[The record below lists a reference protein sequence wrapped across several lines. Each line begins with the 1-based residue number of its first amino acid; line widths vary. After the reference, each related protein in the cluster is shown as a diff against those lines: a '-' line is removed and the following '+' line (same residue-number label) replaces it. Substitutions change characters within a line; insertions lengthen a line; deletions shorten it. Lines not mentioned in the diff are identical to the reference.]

1 MKMFGFVIGA
11 LILGAAIAAYIKLPK
26 DEETKGVIK
35 LFKFVI
41 VIMAITLLTLFT
53 IAIFGSTTSIKL
65 F

>member
-26 DEETKGVIK
+26 DEETEVIK
-35 LFKFVI
+35 FFKFVI
-41 VIMAITLLTLFT
+41 VIMAITLFTLFT

>member
-1 MKMFGFVIGA
+1 MFGFVIGA

-41 VIMAITLLTLFT
+41 VIMAITLITLFT

>member
-1 MKMFGFVIGA
+1 MFGFVIGA

-35 LFKFVI
+35 VFKFTI
-41 VIMAITLLTLFT
+41 VIMAITLFTLFT
-53 IAIFGSTTSIKL
+53 FAVFGSTTSIKL

>member
-1 MKMFGFVIGA
+1 MIGFVIGA
-11 LILGAAIAAYIKLPK
+11 LFLGAAIVAYIKLPK

-41 VIMAITLLTLFT
+41 AIMAMTLFT
-53 IAIFGSTTSIKL
+53 LFTVAIFGSTTSIKL

>member
-1 MKMFGFVIGA
+1 M
-11 LILGAAIAAYIKLPK
+11 LGAAIAAYIKLPK

-35 LFKFVI
+35 LFKFTI
-41 VIMAITLLTLFT
+41 VIMAMTLFTLFT

>member
-1 MKMFGFVIGA
+1 MFAFVMGA